1 MWVSCSY
8 ELGSAAQRP
17 VGYENA
23 RTPLAEGPTL
33 SPVHIPPASGSAH
46 SPNAD
51 LPQAEHLEERLRL
64 MELANAQLSE
74 QMLQV
79 YLEKATLTWSLEY
92 HTCMCLCTC
101 ICILLTV
108 VVLLETARFIFLTIE
123 ACPTGPARAHD
134 AQ

>member
-1 MWVSCSY
+1 MSCSY

-17 VGYENA
+17 VGYEKA
-23 RTPLAEGPTL
+23 QPPLAEGPTS
-33 SPVHIPPASGSAH
+33 SPVLTPPAGGSAR
-46 SPNAD
+46 SPAAD

-79 YLEKATLTWSLEY
+79 SLHKATLTQSLGY
-92 HTCMCLCTC
+92 PNIMCFCNCMC
-101 ICILLTV
+101 
-108 VVLLETARFIFLTIE
+108 VLLAVGVLFKTARFTSLTIE
-123 ACPTGPARAHD
+123 ACSTGPARAHD